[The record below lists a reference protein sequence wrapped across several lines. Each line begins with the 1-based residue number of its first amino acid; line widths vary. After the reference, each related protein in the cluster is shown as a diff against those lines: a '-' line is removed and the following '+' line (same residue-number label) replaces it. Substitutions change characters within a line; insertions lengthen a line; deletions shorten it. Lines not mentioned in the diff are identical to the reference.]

1 MYVPYTLFNP
11 SLLKVAFN
19 FNLGSMRKEKY
30 ENISTMY
37 YFAISKKVQIKFAS
51 PCSLLESLLK
61 GDLNQMF
68 VEYKCQFLNY
78 SYCKIFTTSLLQGPS
93 GPLAKST

>member
-37 YFAISKKVQIKFAS
+37 YFAMSKYVGTNQI
-51 PCSLLESLLK
+51 
-61 GDLNQMF
+61 
-68 VEYKCQFLNY
+68 CQ
-78 SYCKIFTTSLLQGPS
+78 SM
-93 GPLAKST
+93 